1 MLQNTRFL
9 VLNMIFHS
17 FAVLTLEISRSIL
30 KINVVFPCTHVS
42 ADRIIN
48 PHPPPVEDIHFLVPP
63 PLEFPHIL
71 SEFLAS
77 PVEFPQIFIEF

>member
-1 MLQNTRFL
+1 MGISIEQYASIVS
-9 VLNMIFHS
+9 VL
-17 FAVLTLEISRSIL
+17 
-30 KINVVFPCTHVS
+30 

-48 PHPPPVEDIHFLVPP
+48 QHPPIEVIHFLVPP

-71 SEFLAS
+71 SEFWAS

>member
-1 MLQNTRFL
+1 MYGVRFP
-9 VLNMIFHS
+9 VDIFRRIS
-17 FAVLTLEISRSIL
+17 LRFYLSRSGM
-30 KINVVFPCTHVS
+30 

-48 PHPPPVEDIHFLVPP
+48 PHPLPIEDIHFLVPP

-77 PVEFPQIFIEF
+77 PVEYPQIFIEF

>member
-1 MLQNTRFL
+1 M
-9 VLNMIFHS
+9 
-17 FAVLTLEISRSIL
+17 
-30 KINVVFPCTHVS
+30 

-48 PHPPPVEDIHFLVPP
+48 PHPLPIEDIHFLVPP

-77 PVEFPQIFIEF
+77 PVEYPQIFIEF

>member
-1 MLQNTRFL
+1 M
-9 VLNMIFHS
+9 
-17 FAVLTLEISRSIL
+17 
-30 KINVVFPCTHVS
+30 

-48 PHPPPVEDIHFLVPP
+48 PHPPPTPTPPIEDIHFLVLP

-71 SEFLAS
+71 SEVLAS

>member
-1 MLQNTRFL
+1 MFSTR
-9 VLNMIFHS
+9 V
-17 FAVLTLEISRSIL
+17 T
-30 KINVVFPCTHVS
+30 T

-48 PHPPPVEDIHFLVPP
+48 PHPHYWGN
-63 PLEFPHIL
+63 PLFGHPTLLIL

>member
-1 MLQNTRFL
+1 MGHC
-9 VLNMIFHS
+9 IF
-17 FAVLTLEISRSIL
+17 
-30 KINVVFPCTHVS
+30 KP
-42 ADRIIN
+42 N
-48 PHPPPVEDIHFLVPP
+48 PPIEDIHFLVPP